1 MRRVRQAGPFGFEHI
16 SQPVAHRRRFVHR
29 LARST
34 AVGLLLIAVSLLA
47 GMIGYHRLLGMS
59 WIDAYVNAAMILSG
73 MGPLA
78 APTTAAGKIFAGTYA
93 LFAGIAVIAFAGV
106 ILAPVIH
113 RFLHLMHAPTDG
125 RR

>member
-1 MRRVRQAGPFGFEHI
+1 VKQPSLFEFEHI

-34 AVGLLLIAVSLLA
+34 AVGMLLIAVSLLV
-47 GMIGYHRLLGMS
+47 GMIGYRELFGMP
-59 WIDAYVNAAMILSG
+59 WVDAYVNAAMILSG

-78 APTTAAGKIFAGTYA
+78 APTTAAAKIFAGTYA
-93 LFAGIAVIAFAGV
+93 LFSGIAVIAFAGV

-113 RFLHLMHAPTDG
+113 RFLHLMHAQTDNQ
-125 RR
+125 R